1 MAKPDIQVLVVNLL
15 RKAKDRG
22 ELTTLSRRSK
32 ISYRYIL
39 ALIQGDIA
47 DPSFRRLSH
56 LARFVGVRIVCEY
69 QPEETT

>member
-1 MAKPDIQVLVVNLL
+1 MSKPDIQVLVVTRL
-15 RKAKDRG
+15 KAAKDRG
-22 ELTTLSRRSK
+22 ELTALSRRSK

-56 LARFVGVRIVCEY
+56 LASFVGIRITH
-69 QPEETT
+69 EETA